1 MFRLTMNLEFT
12 PLSHVVSV
20 YPIGGNLTVNTSM
33 YIYYCKGIHNR
44 KSFKKL

>member
-33 YIYYCKGIHNR
+33 ITCVYDFAPPG
-44 KSFKKL
+44 